1 MTIRNHQILRIAII
15 GSGFSGSLV
24 AAHLLKRGQRP
35 LEITLFEKFPHQF
48 GRGVAYGTTLDCHLL
63 NVPAGNM
70 SAFPDDPGHFLRWAQ
85 GKQDW
90 IIDPPWVTEVGPG
103 SFLPRRCYGDYINE
117 LLNEA
122 ELKAA
127 AGVRLIRTS
136 VKVSGALATQE
147 GVLLQ
152 TADGAQLMADRVV
165 LALGNF
171 PPGDPYV
178 AQPDFY
184 ESSRY
189 HGNPWEPGLLVRV
202 LETRSCLLIGGGLTM
217 VDWVVALQQAGY
229 QGRMHAISRRGLWPQ
244 AHASATP
251 TAFSLDHE
259 SGVPSVRAWLRALR
273 RHIRETGCDWRAAID
288 ALRPV
293 NQALWSRLPLAEK
306 RRFLRHLRPW
316 WDCHRHRLSP
326 VIAGKLQQAFDSG
339 QLTRHVGRILE
350 YRDRA
355 DAVEVVIRPRGVDQP
370 YEIEAEVVL
379 NCSGSE
385 SDYRQLGSPLI
396 KSLLDQGLI
405 RPDALRLGLEVA
417 RDGALI
423 QQDGEPSNW
432 LFSLGPPEKGMLW
445 ETTAVPEIRGQAAA
459 LAERLL
465 RA

>member
-1 MTIRNHQILRIAII
+1 MTINNHQIYRIAII
-15 GSGFSGSLV
+15 GAGFSGSLV
-24 AAHLLKRGQRP
+24 AAHLLQQGQRP

-48 GRGVAYGTTLDCHLL
+48 GRGVAYGTTLGCHLL
-63 NVPAGNM
+63 NVPASNM

-85 GKQDW
+85 AKPDW

-103 SFLPRRCYGDYINE
+103 SFLPRRCYGDYINDV
-117 LLNEA
+117 LDAA
-122 ELKAA
+122 ESRAA
-127 AGVRLIRTS
+127 AGVRLIRKS
-136 VKVSGALATQE
+136 VKVSGALATPK
-147 GVLLQ
+147 GVLLH
-152 TADGAQLMADRVV
+152 TADGAQQMADSVV

-171 PPGDPYV
+171 PPGDPSV
-178 AQPDFY
+178 AHPDFY

-251 TAFSLDHE
+251 TAFSLDHD

-273 RHIRETGCDWRAAID
+273 RHISATGCDWRAAID

-293 NQALWSRLPLAEK
+293 NQTLWSRLPLTEK

-326 VIAGKLQQAFDSG
+326 VIAGKLQQAFEAG

-355 DAVEVVIRPRGVDQP
+355 EAVEVIIRPRGVDQP
-370 YEIEAEVVL
+370 YQIEADVVL

-423 QQDGEPSNW
+423 QQDGAPSNW